1 MTDKFTRI
9 FDYKD
14 AKSSK
19 FWEVTH
25 IGNSVSVR
33 YGKAGSNGQS
43 QEKLFDDNAAAS
55 KHVAKLIAEKTRKGY
70 AEVSGAF
77 STGEIAAGTSEAS
90 AKPKDPLAIKIQPHK
105 ASSARII
112 KPKSPAHD
120 PGATPED
127 FMLLMDK
134 DDVTNR
140 LLAKHPRA
148 SATLLEK
155 LSHSSDKAT
164 RKAVCL
170 NTNVDKAV
178 LLRLAPQFPGE
189 FFRNPVF
196 DWLLLEDPDLLFHL
210 GQGILKNILKLPDCP
225 QSFLQ
230 WAANNG
236 SEQQQLAVAMNSNA
250 PDDLI
255 SILAA
260 KSGLVA
266 DAAKG
271 RLQPQDTAKINLDQV
286 FRDEVIKALDGLDGV
301 NSNHLDQLYDRDII
315 DVELACYFK
324 TRRLM
329 SQSEARKKSEKKLK
343 NKLLKLT
350 DRNIKEFDFDL
361 VSIFCSSKSR
371 CLRLIGLANSKAQP
385 EILAKNCKSIDWVER
400 LAISRNP
407 STPANVL
414 ALLSKDAHALVALQ
428 AKATVHIKAEKQ
440 TKQNVIL
447 GAANNHINLKPI
459 VKEIC
464 NRFREFCYWP
474 SFVAGTR
481 WWRLVEVGDKIG
493 APYNGQ
499 FLIDSPLSIEI
510 MVNSPHEW
518 VRGFACNSPHVLPE
532 HLMRLAKDE
541 SYGVRRSVAQNTKT
555 PTLALES
562 LAKDSYEMVSDEVF
576 LNPSFSLLSLKLNGV
591 DKNFMTYKLA
601 AKSPRTSL
609 LVLGKISRDVSDI
622 TRGNIAS
629 NPMAPIHIL
638 EVLAK
643 DKFSEVRA
651 KVAQNPKTPLHIL
664 ETLAYDKDKYVR
676 SEVAMNEQ
684 TPLVL
689 LEILSKDKKEEV
701 RCKVAENSKIAD
713 FLLGN
718 LLEDKN
724 YYVRMSALLNPNITL
739 ELIEMVKI
747 KNDNFEISNDDLA
760 YFKYFRMMQDIL
772 ERLKAADP
780 NTNEDQLLDLAR
792 VGLWATRLAAINNPS
807 FPLAAREQELYKL
820 WEEVEAAV
828 SATDTPSTLNNVEL
842 HEIPAALKALLCS
855 MLNQKNKN
863 SVASAAKSE
872 DLLDRVGATL
882 ASGIQPSLL
891 RLLLDD
897 KVESV
902 RQLASYRLREL
913 ESA

>member
-1 MTDKFTRI
+1 MTNKFTRI

-14 AKSSK
+14 DMSSK
-19 FWEVTH
+19 FWEVTQN
-25 IGNSVSVR
+25 GNSVIIR

-43 QEKLFDDNAAAS
+43 QEKLFGDNAAAS
-55 KHVAKLIAEKTRKGY
+55 KHVAKLISEKTRKGY
-70 AEVSGAF
+70 AEVSVALP
-77 STGEIAAGTSEAS
+77 TGEMAAGTSEAS
-90 AKPKDPLAIKIQPHK
+90 VKQKDQLTIKIQDRK
-105 ASSARII
+105 ARSAGII

-120 PGATPED
+120 PGATSEAL
-127 FMLLMDK
+127 MLLMDK

-140 LLAKHPRA
+140 LLAKHPQA
-148 SATLLEK
+148 SAELLEK

-164 RKAVCL
+164 RRAVCL

-178 LLRLAPQFPGE
+178 LLRLALQFPGE

-196 DWLLLEDPDLLFHL
+196 DWLLLEDPDSLFHL
-210 GQGILKNILKLPDCP
+210 GQGVLKNILKLPDCP

-260 KSGLVA
+260 KSGSVA

-271 RLQPQDTAKINLDQV
+271 RLKPQDPAKINLDQV
-286 FRDEVIKALDGLDGV
+286 FRDEVIKALEGLDGV
-301 NSNHLDQLYDRDII
+301 NNNHLHQLYDRDII
-315 DVELACYFK
+315 DVEHACYFK
-324 TRRLM
+324 TRRWKKNA
-329 SQSEARKKSEKKLK
+329 ERKKIEKKIK
-343 NKLLKLT
+343 NELLNLT
-350 DRNIKEFDFDL
+350 DRNLKFFDFNL
-361 VSIFCSSKSR
+361 VIIFCRSKAR
-371 CLRLIGLANSKAQP
+371 CLRLIGLADSKAQP
-385 EILAKNCKSIDWVER
+385 EILAKHSKSIDWVER
-400 LAISRNP
+400 MAISRNP

-414 ALLSKDAHALVALQ
+414 ASLSKDVHAMVALQ
-428 AKATVHIKAEKQ
+428 AKTTVQIKLENQ
-440 TKQNVIL
+440 TRQNAIL
-447 GAANNHINLKPI
+447 STTNYHINLKPI

-481 WWRLVEVGDKIG
+481 WWILVEVGGKIG

-518 VRGFACNSPHVLPE
+518 VRAFACNSPHVLPE

-555 PTLALES
+555 PTLALETLS
-562 LAKDSYEMVSDEVF
+562 KDSFEMVSDEVF
-576 LNPSFSLLSLKLNGV
+576 LNPSFSLSSLKLNGV

-643 DKFSEVRA
+643 DKFSEVRE
-651 KVAQNPKTPLHIL
+651 KVAENPKTPLHIL

-713 FLLGN
+713 ALLGN
-718 LLEDKN
+718 LLEDRN
-724 YYVRMSALLNPNITL
+724 YYVRMSALSNPNINL
-739 ELIEMVKI
+739 ELVQMVKI

-760 YFKYFRMMQDIL
+760 YFKYFRMRQDIL

-780 NTNEDQLLDLAR
+780 NTNENQLLDLAR